1 MHHGRVEGRWGPVT
15 VLEKD
20 ASAVPSAGPAVVD
33 MGAGSGPAWLDSW
46 LALHRSEVV
55 AWRRALH
62 AAPELGRAERRTTA
76 LIGRHC

>member
-1 MHHGRVEGRWGPVT
+1 MT

-20 ASAVPSAGPAVVD
+20 AVVPVLGPAVVD

-46 LALHRSEVV
+46 MALHRSDVV

-62 AAPELGRAERRTTA
+62 ASRS
-76 LIGRHC
+76 